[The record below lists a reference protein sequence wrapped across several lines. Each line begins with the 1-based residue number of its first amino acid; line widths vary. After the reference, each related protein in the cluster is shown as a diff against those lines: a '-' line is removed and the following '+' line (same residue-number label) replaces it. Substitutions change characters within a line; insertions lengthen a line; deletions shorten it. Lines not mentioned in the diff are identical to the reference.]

1 MQSYF
6 FEVCLM
12 AYVYLKS
19 VKGDGA
25 FFFYNVYT
33 EKCSYLCVGI

>member
-6 FEVCLM
+6 FEVGLM
-12 AYVYLKS
+12 VYAYLKS
-19 VKGDGA
+19 VKGGGA